1 MSIYRPYD
9 PNLWEDRQAV
19 IKIIKEMRSGKSYD
33 HFKNKFFDPN
43 KQREYDSISDDNKKR
58 LYVTKDAIEEV
69 ISKLVAFCPI
79 LELDAQIDSNKL
91 AVLKPI
97 LKSINWTSLNTT
109 IYDILES
116 KGDCFLYY
124 YFQEIEDSKSKA
136 KAYVPCVTIIP
147 TEEISD
153 IILDKFGKPT
163 TYIWQTTKYD
173 KYFDFSSKRVVEDNR
188 QDVIIVFEKGQV
200 TMLSTEGSK
209 KSGTALVKG
218 KKGEISILGK
228 TEYPEILSDLFSIIH
243 IKSNDIANCPF
254 SRIPAD
260 KYIDDSLRLDQIES
274 DIRGSN
280 RIIGF
285 PKIYV
290 IDGTLTS
297 GSMNIGGYAEI
308 KSDREDTSDTEKQN
322 AFNTGLNTSKPNQ
335 AQVKDIQISNDLRSM
350 FNERNDVYDSLHEKA
365 GLTPPS
371 LNSHLASSDSSKVY
385 QQINRRMEQKIW
397 IYVQNIINGFKPFF
411 ESILKLNNMY
421 NEETDVDLSFK
432 MPTAILRDSAYD
444 RALTNSLML
453 KSGEISLQQL
463 WREQGRSEEEIKQ
476 LTQEINDELMLGNS
490 DVQIVKANKLN
501 NGSEIK
507 QQKIDIKTE

>member
-1 MSIYRPYD
+1 
-9 PNLWEDRQAV
+9 
-19 IKIIKEMRSGKSYD
+19 
-33 HFKNKFFDPN
+33 
-43 KQREYDSISDDNKKR
+43 
-58 LYVTKDAIEEV
+58 
-69 ISKLVAFCPI
+69 
-79 LELDAQIDSNKL
+79 
-91 AVLKPI
+91 
-97 LKSINWTSLNTT
+97 
-109 IYDILES
+109 
-116 KGDCFLYY
+116 
-124 YFQEIEDSKSKA
+124 
-136 KAYVPCVTIIP
+136 
-147 TEEISD
+147 
-153 IILDKFGKPT
+153 
-163 TYIWQTTKYD
+163 
-173 KYFDFSSKRVVEDNR
+173 
-188 QDVIIVFEKGQV
+188 
-200 TMLSTEGSK
+200 MLSTDGSK

-385 QQINRRMEQKIW
+385 QQINRRMEQKISM
-397 IYVQNIINGFKPFF
+397 G
-411 ESILKLNNMY
+411 
-421 NEETDVDLSFK
+421 
-432 MPTAILRDSAYD
+432 
-444 RALTNSLML
+444 
-453 KSGEISLQQL
+453 
-463 WREQGRSEEEIKQ
+463 
-476 LTQEINDELMLGNS
+476 
-490 DVQIVKANKLN
+490 
-501 NGSEIK
+501 
-507 QQKIDIKTE
+507 

>member
-1 MSIYRPYD
+1 MSIYKPYD
-9 PNLWEDRQAV
+9 PNLWEDRKEV
-19 IKIIKEMRSGKSYD
+19 IKIIKEMRNGKSYE

-43 KQREYDSISDDNKKR
+43 KQRDYDSISDENKKR

-79 LELDAQIDSNKL
+79 LELDAQLHKDKL
-91 AVLKPI
+91 NILKPI

-124 YFQEIEDSKSKA
+124 YFEEIEDISTKS

-153 IILDKFGKPT
+153 IILDKFGRPT
-163 TYIWQTTKYD
+163 TYVWQTTKYD
-173 KYFDFSSKRVVEDNR
+173 RYFDFESKRVVEDNK
-188 QDVIIVFEKGQV
+188 QDVIIVFERGQV
-200 TMLSTEGSK
+200 TMLATDGTK
-209 KSGTALVKG
+209 KKGTALVKN
-218 KKGEISILGK
+218 KKGDISILNK
-228 TEYPEILSDLFSIIH
+228 TEYPESLSDLFSIIH

-290 IDGTLTS
+290 IDGTLTA

-322 AFNTGLNTSKPNQ
+322 AFNTGLNTHKPNQ

-371 LNSHLASSDSSKVY
+371 LNVRLSSSDSSKVY

-421 NEETDVDLSFK
+421 DEVQDVDLSFK

-453 KSGEISLQQL
+453 KSGEVTLQQL
-463 WREQGRSEEEIKQ
+463 WREQGKTEDEIKLLTEEINK
-476 LTQEINDELMLGNS
+476 ELMLGNS
-490 DVQIVKANKLN
+490 DVQIVKANELKTVE
-501 NGSEIK
+501 EINDK
-507 QQKIDIKTE
+507 KVDNKNE